1 MEPQHNPTHPE
12 PGRITAAL
20 DRLAELCELDPV
32 IGAKIE
38 LDAISEAQA
47 EAAQLRD
54 ELRAAGV
61 SHVEIASQLRKGKP
75 R

>member
-1 MEPQHNPTHPE
+1 MEAQHDSIDPQQ
-12 PGRITAAL
+12 GRINAAL
-20 DRLAELCELDPV
+20 DRLAELCDLDPV
-32 IGAKIE
+32 IAAKIE

-47 EAAQLRD
+47 EAEVIRD

-61 SHVEIASQLRKGKP
+61 TTIEIASQLRKGKP